1 MSVLTSRLSCFPF
14 HNLSFPA
21 KTLCMTYIK
30 FSISVEIDCK
40 NTLFLYF
47 VYLQEMKISTILKW
61 HTPLYPSIHLL
72 SCNWIR
78 LSRLF
83 QTSFSS
89 AMFSSSFC
97 RIPGCSQFKLRVLSH
112 MEQTSKPL
120 GRCHEEGIHII
131 KLHQLDPFNAK
142 HLTSLSDLLTLSVTF
157 TGLTALTENSPCS
170 FLQWHS

>member
-21 KTLCMTYIK
+21 KRLCMTYIK

-61 HTPLYPSIHLL
+61 HTLHYIHPS
-72 SCNWIR
+72 IR

-97 RIPGCSQFKLRVLSH
+97 RIPRCSQFKLRVLSH

-120 GRCHEEGIHII
+120 GRCHEEGIQII
-131 KLHQLDPFNAK
+131 KLHQLDAFNAK
-142 HLTSLSDLLTLSVTF
+142 HLSPLSDLLTLSVTF

-170 FLQWHS
+170 FLQRHS